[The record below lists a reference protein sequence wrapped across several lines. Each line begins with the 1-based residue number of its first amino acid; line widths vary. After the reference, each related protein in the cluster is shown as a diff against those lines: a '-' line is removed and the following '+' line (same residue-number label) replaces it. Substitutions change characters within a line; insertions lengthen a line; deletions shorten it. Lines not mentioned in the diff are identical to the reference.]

1 VSVRIK
7 INRDVVKRGLNY
19 EVYVNH
25 TTYRLNSKRAAND
38 FLRGVDNYLNSQY
51 DLLNINLINVY
62 GAYRRMSSYLDSYDL
77 NAIRQQIKEVENA
90 IELTLTRCSWD
101 NYSSFSF
108 DKLGVSLD
116 ILIGILKRMEAVGK
130 QKKYT
135 VLSTEVGSLRNACE
149 LQIIAAREFNFT
161 NRKHKANNGKIIE
174 ISKKII
180 NFNK

>member
-1 VSVRIK
+1 
-7 INRDVVKRGLNY
+7 
-19 EVYVNH
+19 
-25 TTYRLNSKRAAND
+25 
-38 FLRGVDNYLNSQY
+38 
-51 DLLNINLINVY
+51 
-62 GAYRRMSSYLDSYDL
+62 
-77 NAIRQQIKEVENA
+77 
-90 IELTLTRCSWD
+90 
-101 NYSSFSF
+101 
-108 DKLGVSLD
+108 
-116 ILIGILKRMEAVGK
+116 MEAVGK